1 MQDEKEA
8 RASAANLCR
17 MEAKMQSESD
27 LSATP
32 PDVPEISRDELRS
45 RLNTPSLTIVDVLT
59 AESYAAEH
67 IPGAIN
73 LPFDSIASRVREL
86 LPNLNAEIALYCAK
100 FT

>member
-1 MQDEKEA
+1 
-8 RASAANLCR
+8 

-27 LSATP
+27 LSASP
-32 PDVPEISRDELRS
+32 LDVPEISRDELRS
-45 RLNTPSLTIVDVLT
+45 RLNTPSLTIVDVLP

-73 LPFDSIASRVREL
+73 LPFDSIASRAREL
-86 LPNLNAEIALYCAK
+86 LPDPNAEIAVYCAK

>member
-1 MQDEKEA
+1 
-8 RASAANLCR
+8 

-45 RLNTPSLTIVDVLT
+45 RLNTPSLIIVDVLPR
-59 AESYAAEH
+59 ESYAAEH

-73 LPFDSIASRVREL
+73 LPFDSIARARDL
-86 LPNLNAEIALYCAK
+86 LPNPNAEIAVYCAK

>member
-1 MQDEKEA
+1 
-8 RASAANLCR
+8 
-17 MEAKMQSESD
+17 MEATMQPESD

-32 PDVPEISRDELRS
+32 PDLPEISRDELRS
-45 RLNTPSLTIVDVLT
+45 RLNTPSLTIVDVLP

-73 LPFDSIASRVREL
+73 LPFDSINSRAREL
-86 LPNLNAEIALYCAK
+86 LPNPNAEIAVYCAK

>member
-1 MQDEKEA
+1 
-8 RASAANLCR
+8 
-17 MEAKMQSESD
+17 MQSESD
-27 LSATP
+27 LSASP

-45 RLNTPSLTIVDVLT
+45 RLNTPSLTIVDVLP

-86 LPNLNAEIALYCAK
+86 LPNLNAEIAVYCAK